1 MTIDKVEFA
10 DFFQKTADFFDIF
23 PVGNFLGKKIG
34 RECVILLFC
43 APIFQARGRK
53 WEMDLPWFFA
63 WEKVGKAFVIMIEQV
78 MSFFKGQET
87 FSIDD
92 KGRVNVPTK
101 MRKSIAPE
109 AGDTFVL
116 TRGVDKCIV
125 AYPMNA
131 WRVYEEQFAR
141 LNQYNERDRFFL
153 RMILS
158 WSEEVEMD
166 AQQRVSLPKRLLELA
181 GIDKKVTIVG
191 MIDHIE
197 FWQPEEFEKYLLSH
211 AESYQD
217 VASKVMTM

>member
-1 MTIDKVEFA
+1 MSK
-10 DFFQKTADFFDIF
+10 Q
-23 PVGNFLGKKIG
+23 
-34 RECVILLFC
+34 
-43 APIFQARGRK
+43 
-53 WEMDLPWFFA
+53 
-63 WEKVGKAFVIMIEQV
+63 

-87 FSIDD
+87 YSIDD

-109 AGDTFVL
+109 AADTFVL

-125 AYPMNA
+125 GYPMNE
-131 WRVYEEQFAR
+131 WRKYEEQFAK
-141 LNQYNERDRFFL
+141 LNQYNEKDRFFL

-166 AQQRVSLPKRLLELA
+166 AQQRVSLPKRLIEFA

-197 FWQPEEFEKYLLSH
+197 FWQPEEFERYMGGQS
-211 AESYQD
+211 ESYED
-217 VASKVMTM
+217 VAARVMTKDG

>member
-1 MTIDKVEFA
+1 MPKIVFSHID
-10 DFFQKTADFFDIF
+10 
-23 PVGNFLGKKIG
+23 
-34 RECVILLFC
+34 
-43 APIFQARGRK
+43 
-53 WEMDLPWFFA
+53 
-63 WEKVGKAFVIMIEQV
+63 

-87 FSIDD
+87 YSIDE

-131 WRVYEEQFAR
+131 WRVYEQKFAM
-141 LNQYNERDRFFL
+141 LNQYSERDRFFL

-166 AQQRVSLPKRLLELA
+166 AQQRVSLPKRLTEFA
-181 GIDKKVTIVG
+181 SIDKKVTIVG

-197 FWQPEEFEKYLLSH
+197 FWRPEEFEKYLHGQS
-211 AESYQD
+211 ESYED
-217 VASKVMTM
+217 VAAKVMTI